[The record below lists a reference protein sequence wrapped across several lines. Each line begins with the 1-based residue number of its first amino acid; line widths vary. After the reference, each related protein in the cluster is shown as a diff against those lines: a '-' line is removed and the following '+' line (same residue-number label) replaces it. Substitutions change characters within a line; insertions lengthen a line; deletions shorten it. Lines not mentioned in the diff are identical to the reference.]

1 MDIGESF
8 DGSLLKRESVET
20 TAPDVSPSQTDAGFS
35 SVLMSGHSADRL
47 RGMSEG
53 EEMVV
58 LPPLLHLHLPAGSPL
73 SPGHQDGPVLPLLP
87 GRGRPHQCRGETEA
101 EGGGQETEAARP
113 EP

>member
-20 TAPDVSPSQTDAGFS
+20 TAPDVSPSQTDDEFS

-58 LPPLLHLHLPAGSPL
+58 LPPLLHLHLPPRPPL
-73 SPGHQDGPVLPLLP
+73 CPRHQAGPVIPLLT
-87 GRGRPHQCRGETEA
+87 GRGRPHQR
-101 EGGGQETEAARP
+101 
-113 EP
+113 